1 MTRAES
7 VSHRKDVI
15 EDAML
20 SSLVLSKG
28 LRRNNTTGCTGVYQD
43 KKRGT
48 WTACIDF
55 QKKRYFLGVFS
66 ESETAIQARKYAE
79 RRLHDPI
86 IQEKLDSLT
95 DASRKKFLE
104 YLKNIPENSSNC
116 LKRTTVQST
125 EKPQKGTEWLKWK
138 LYYACKKIN
147 AVVPSA
153 AADNAVIYKISGI
166 LTKNRIV

>member
-1 MTRAES
+1 MNTLRKGKVHSCDCVYHTTRAES

-125 EKPQKGTEWLKWK
+125 EKPQKGTE
-138 LYYACKKIN
+138 
-147 AVVPSA
+147 
-153 AADNAVIYKISGI
+153 
-166 LTKNRIV
+166 